1 MMMMEETFLKAVE
14 AGQCDTVRSLLD
26 QGHVELDHQDAARD
40 GNSAL
45 HLAVTAKRN
54 KLRLIEL
61 LLEAGADCN
70 LRNHLNLTPAEH
82 ALERGCQHVADQ
94 MLHKELDGV
103 ADDRAVLRLIGRG
116 SVELLKLFLEKRA
129 FDIHTKMKLI
139 RRSIDELSVKGVL
152 IAEPMRVFLEHELI
166 TYSYECPSTER
177 RGGDHAVPGAAA
189 AADGK
194 DGPPGMGDT
203 EAARRVE
210 LVLSY
215 TKYLSE
221 RYDGENLSD
230 LDDEFVVRL
239 RAICECLYFL
249 DEHLRRART
258 APKWLRVV
266 PLTEITY
273 LASVFLGILEKNVGF
288 EIYKLVLNRSM
299 LVSYLQAVSETLAGS
314 LITAAAAS
322 KSRPDTSTER
332 SLFQWTPQL
341 LLDLIACI
349 HEHKLSQYVAR
360 RRRANVDL
368 QRISAQVEDDWTSLS
383 EDDLALLQA
392 EVSRGEFVALTGRGP
407 DDIKWGVAE
416 YVAYLRSVGSDGDG
430 DGDGDGDLQQRQPL
444 TVGQL
449 WHRRH
454 PKLRL
459 SKRQVAY
466 AASRRELLK
475 IRARR
480 LDELSR
486 NKVKQLEKELT
497 GRDFQAVMGGG
508 GRGGTIRRRNRA
520 VFRAIRRTYEQLRQM
535 HTIKRIASYVENA
548 LVIDLDDRANEALCL
563 MAIKRVLQVLA
574 EAAAAPLGSTTT
586 DQPRSSTFT
595 RTLDNLLEHILEP
608 LPARE
613 AADVRESF
621 STRCSAAKYFSAGRA
636 LLTIAQ
642 AKLIQERL
650 RAVYRFCLYVINI
663 HLIEAFKTFLGTA
676 YRLRSTEQLRSYARY
691 IGEHNLHTL
700 SHIKFEHVFYDE
712 RETARIVQELKRM
725 YLGMANEL
733 TLLSFIEKNIH
744 FRFYHMQYHQTR
756 LRVTLAN
763 FAIVYR
769 AMRANPDAGCV
780 RRLLHSYLHQSY
792 QKYDISRSISIS
804 DANLALKELLRPY
817 GCVSENEETL
827 QVVQHLEQLRRL
839 MDPDCLF
846 GIRLVVGQ
854 PQATTTAATATATA
868 AIAAT
873 CDRYQVLTRKL
884 LQKHIPPSPLDDEE
898 FGQLHEK
905 LKRTYYE
912 NVFQLHKRQTTM
924 EDFYRSK
931 GFTTTSSSSS
941 SSSVDRQDEE
951 LLQELF
957 DAKVNELVELVEKL
971 VESTDAEQLPGA
983 IAELPPFVQF
993 ALEFGLQELLEILA
1007 SVSVIDRE
1015 VVGQYALF
1023 HSPATALS
1031 GCLLRT
1037 FLAGGTGSVVLE
1049 SLCFKS
1055 NATIFLNAIV
1065 FKRHSFRLYG
1075 EGEDHGHEMEPE
1087 SSSTFSSSSS
1097 SFDHK
1102 FADRLRWL
1110 EEQRQLFDAVR
1121 RPDCELEEVRSYE
1134 RAGAVIGGTRRFG
1147 SLLPNE
1153 LCHYALIDCAI
1164 VGDFRAMIDLLL
1176 RYHRTSLARRGVGRA
1191 HLLEYLLRRTA
1202 KSHFMVGRLDHL
1214 SAEDRRMLVLYL
1226 CVFLGDVPLFRTLLA
1241 RYEAYDQLHLFV
1253 HTEDHSFVDRLLATG
1268 LPPDGYDWGRT
1279 DGATGMTLLQKLIN
1293 AGNLPAVRRLVGRMT
1308 RPQLDSLCR
1317 AKYSAINLAARL
1329 NLTAMVT
1336 LLAEAG
1342 VNVNVMSEDEKLP
1355 ACWLIQYGNDRS
1367 IVRRVIDERTELTA
1381 FSSELCLLHRTIE
1394 YGNEDVLRYL
1404 LEERQLDPA
1413 RIYSNCNNVL
1423 HVAAGFDRVR
1433 ILRYLLTKPTLRKLI
1448 NNGNL
1453 VKNTPLN
1460 VACKERHL
1468 RSARVLLA
1476 VGGASTEPTGEYGLN
1491 ALAFALYTNNGRLVR
1506 CLLRHGATIG
1516 PALSS
1521 DFQPI
1526 NMAIRHR
1533 NIRLLELLL
1542 RNGVDID
1549 SAPLCFLNAVASGSR
1564 EIVQLLIGRG
1574 SKHVN
1579 HRDEFCQTALH
1590 LCAERDEYEM
1600 ARELIRY
1607 GAQINAKNRAGM
1619 TPLHLAVQRGSVRMV
1634 QLLLLDRKCS
1644 VDELNYQGE
1653 TPLIRAVVSNNLA
1666 LVKLLLNNGASIERL
1681 RNSDPPVLLYLVQEN
1696 HEQILDYLLEHY
1708 PQQFD
1713 ANEQDAY
1720 GNSLLYVATQHNHIN
1735 IVKLLVD
1742 KYGARRN
1749 PANHKKLTPLMIAR
1763 AKEYSEIFHFLEARL
1778 VEE

>member
-1 MMMMEETFLKAVE
+1 MEETFLKAVE
-14 AGQCDTVRSLLD
+14 AGQCETVRTLLD

-61 LLEAGADCN
+61 LLDAGADCN
-70 LRNHLNLTPAEH
+70 LRNHRNLTPAEH
-82 ALERGCQHVADQ
+82 ALERGCQHVAEQ
-94 MLHKELDGV
+94 MLHKELDGL
-103 ADDRAVLRLIGRG
+103 AGDRAVLRLIGRG

-129 FDIHTKMKLI
+129 FDIHTKMKLLK
-139 RRSIDELSVKGVL
+139 RSIDELSVKGVL
-152 IAEPMRVFLEHELI
+152 IGEPMRVFLEHELI
-166 TYSYECPSTER
+166 AYSYECPLVTDQR
-177 RGGDHAVPGAAA
+177 NGGA
-189 AADGK
+189 
-194 DGPPGMGDT
+194 GPAGDDTGSSSKRSIEGSEAPITGDT
-203 EAARRVE
+203 EAARRIE

-221 RYDGENLSD
+221 GYDGENLSD

-249 DEHLRRART
+249 DGHARRSGARGAAT
-258 APKWLRVV
+258 KWLRVV
-266 PLTEITY
+266 PLTEVTY
-273 LASVFLGILEKNVGF
+273 LASVFLGILEKKVGF

-299 LVSYLQAVSETLAGS
+299 LVSYLQAVSETLAGLHS
-314 LITAAAAS
+314 
-322 KSRPDTSTER
+322 STDR
-332 SLFQWTPQL
+332 SPLQWTPQL
-341 LLDLIACI
+341 FLDLIACI

-360 RRRANVDL
+360 RRRASADL
-368 QRISAQVEDDWTSLS
+368 QRISTQTEDEWTRS
-383 EDDLALLQA
+383 EADRALLQA
-392 EVSRGEFVALTGRGP
+392 EVTRGEFVALAGRDP
-407 DDIKWGVAE
+407 DGSKWGAAE
-416 YVAYLRSVGSDGDG
+416 YVAYLRSVGGD
-430 DGDGDGDLQQRQPL
+430 DHQQQQQQPL
-444 TVGQL
+444 PTVSQL

-486 NKVKQLEKELT
+486 NKAKQLEKELT
-497 GRDFQAVMGGG
+497 GREFQAVMGGGGLG

-520 VFRAIRRTYEQLRQM
+520 VFRAIRRTHEQLRQM

-548 LVIDLDDRANEALCL
+548 LVIDLDDQANESLCL

-574 EAAAAPLGSTTT
+574 EAAAAAAPGSNTT
-586 DQPRSSTFT
+586 DQPRSSTFA
-595 RTLDNLLEHILEP
+595 RTLENLLEHILEP

-621 STRCSAAKYFSAGRA
+621 SSRCSAAKYFNAGRA
-636 LLTIAQ
+636 LLTLAQ

-676 YRLRSTEQLRSYARY
+676 YRLRSAEQLRSYARY

-700 SHIKFEHVFYDE
+700 AHIKFEHVFYDE
-712 RETARIVQELKRM
+712 RETGRIVQELKRM
-725 YLGMANEL
+725 YLGMTNEL
-733 TLLSFIEKNIH
+733 KLLSFIEKNIH

-817 GCVSENEETL
+817 SSISENEETL
-827 QVVQHLEQLRRL
+827 QVVQHLEQLQRL

-846 GIRLVVGQ
+846 GIRVLGQ
-854 PQATTTAATATATA
+854 QPTYPSACANS
-868 AIAAT
+868 
-873 CDRYQVLTRKL
+873 CDHRYQALTRTL
-884 LQKHIPPSPLDDEE
+884 LQQYAPPSPLSDEE
-898 FGQLHEK
+898 QSQLHEK

-912 NVFQLHKRQTTM
+912 NVFQLHNRQTTM

-931 GFTTTSSSSS
+931 GLLTTTCLTRYG
-941 SSSVDRQDEE
+941 SVDRQDEE
-951 LLQELF
+951 LMQERF

-971 VESTDAEQLPGA
+971 IECAEAEQLPGA
-983 IAELPPFVQF
+983 IAELPAFVQF
-993 ALEFGLQELLEILA
+993 ALEFGLQELLEVLS
-1007 SVSVIDRE
+1007 SVGVIDCDHDGDR
-1015 VVGQYALF
+1015 QALF
-1023 HSPATALS
+1023 HSPSVALS
-1031 GCLLRT
+1031 GSRLRT
-1037 FLAGGTGSVVLE
+1037 FLAGGTGAMVLE
-1049 SLCFKS
+1049 ALCFKS

-1065 FKRHSFRLYG
+1065 FKRHSFRLYAG
-1075 EGEDHGHEMEPE
+1075 NTGLDDHGHETEPVL
-1087 SSSTFSSSSS
+1087 SSSSS
-1097 SFDHK
+1097 PSFGHK
-1102 FADRLRWL
+1102 FSDRLQWL

-1121 RPDCELEEVRSYE
+1121 RPDCEVSELRSYE
-1134 RAGAVIGGTRRFG
+1134 RAGAVIGATRRFG

-1164 VGDFRAMIDLLL
+1164 VGDFRAMIDLLAGDL
-1176 RYHRTSLARRGVGRA
+1176 TTDSCRDRHGRRAR
-1191 HLLEYLLRRTA
+1191 LLEYLLRRTA
-1202 KSHFMVGRLDHL
+1202 KSHFMVGRLDRL
-1214 SAEDRRMLVLYL
+1214 SADDRRMLVLYL

-1253 HTEDHSFVDRLLATG
+1253 HSDDHAFVERLLAA
-1268 LPPDGYDWGRT
+1268 LPDEYDWGRT
-1279 DGATGMTLLQKLIN
+1279 ESASGMTLLQKLVN
-1293 AGNLPAVRRLVGRMT
+1293 AGNLPAVQRLMGRMT
-1308 RPQLDSLCR
+1308 RSQLDSLCR
-1317 AKYSAINLAARL
+1317 LKYSAINLAARL
-1329 NLTAMVT
+1329 NLIPLVT
-1336 LLAEAG
+1336 LLADAS

-1355 ACWLIQYGNDRS
+1355 AFWLIQYGNDRS

-1381 FSSELCLLHRTIE
+1381 FSSELCLLHRAIE
-1394 YGNEDVLRYL
+1394 YDNEDVVRYL
-1404 LEERQLDPA
+1404 LEERQVDPA

-1433 ILRYLLTKPTLRKLI
+1433 LLGYLLAKPNLRKLV

-1468 RSARVLLA
+1468 RSARVLLE

-1506 CLLRHGATIG
+1506 LLLRHGATIG
-1516 PALSS
+1516 AALSS

-1564 EIVQLLIGRG
+1564 ELLQLLIERG
-1574 SKHVN
+1574 AKHVN

-1590 LCAERDEYEM
+1590 LCVERDEYEM

-1619 TPLHLAVQRGSVRMV
+1619 TPLHLAVQRGNVRLV

-1666 LVKLLLNNGASIERL
+1666 LVKILLNNGASIERL

-1708 PQQFD
+1708 SQFD

-1763 AKEYSEIFHFLEARL
+1763 AKEYNEIFHFLEARL

>member
-1 MMMMEETFLKAVE
+1 MGTETFLKAVE
-14 AGQCDTVRSLLD
+14 AGQCETVRTLLD

-82 ALERGCQHVADQ
+82 ALDRGCQHVAEQ

-103 ADDRAVLRLIGRG
+103 ADDRAMLRLIGRG
-116 SVELLKLFLEKRA
+116 SVELLRLFLEKRA

-139 RRSIDELSVKGVL
+139 KCSIDELSVKGVL

-166 TYSYECPSTER
+166 AYSYECPLADR
-177 RGGDHAVPGAAA
+177 RSGPVGDDAAA
-189 AADGK
+189 AAGSSSKRSADGSET
-194 DGPPGMGDT
+194 PSTGDT
-203 EAARRVE
+203 EAARRIE

-221 RYDGENLSD
+221 RYDGENLCD
-230 LDDEFVVRL
+230 LDDKFVVRL

-249 DEHLRRART
+249 DEHVTRGGART
-258 APKWLRVV
+258 ATKWLRVV
-266 PLTEITY
+266 PLTEVTY
-273 LASVFLGILEKNVGF
+273 LASIFLGILEKNVGF

-299 LVSYLQAVSETLAGS
+299 LVSYLQAVSETLAGLQS
-314 LITAAAAS
+314 
-322 KSRPDTSTER
+322 DQQDGGDR

-341 LLDLIACI
+341 FLDLIACI

-360 RRRANVDL
+360 RRRASADL
-368 QRISAQVEDDWTSLS
+368 QRISAQTENDWTCTEDDR
-383 EDDLALLQA
+383 ALLQA
-392 EVSRGEFVALTGRGP
+392 EVTRGEFVALTGREP
-407 DDIKWGVAE
+407 DDSKWGVAE
-416 YVAYLRSVGSDGDG
+416 YVAYLRSVGGD
-430 DGDGDGDLQQRQPL
+430 DQQHQHQQQQPL

-475 IRARR
+475 IRAHR

-486 NKVKQLEKELT
+486 NKVKQLEKELA
-497 GRDFQAVMGGG
+497 GREFQAVMGGG
-508 GRGGTIRRRNRA
+508 GLGGRCGTTIRRRNRV

-548 LVIDLDDRANEALCL
+548 LVIDLDDQANETLCL

-574 EAAAAPLGSTTT
+574 AAATPGSNTT
-586 DQPRSSTFT
+586 DQPRSSTFA

-621 STRCSAAKYFSAGRA
+621 SSRCSAAKYFTAGRA
-636 LLTIAQ
+636 LLTLAQ

-712 RETARIVQELKRM
+712 RETGRIVQELKRM
-725 YLGMANEL
+725 YLGMTNEL
-733 TLLSFIEKNIH
+733 KLLSFIEKNIH

-817 GCVSENEETL
+817 SSVSENEETL
-827 QVVQHLEQLRRL
+827 QVVQHLEQLQRL

-846 GIRLVVGQ
+846 GIRAMTHQ
-854 PQATTTAATATATA
+854 TQTNATNATAS
-868 AIAAT
+868 
-873 CDRYQVLTRKL
+873 CDRYQALTRKL
-884 LQKHIPPSPLDDEE
+884 LQKYVPPSPLSDEE
-898 FGQLHEK
+898 QGQLHEK

-931 GFTTTSSSSS
+931 SFTDSSTCTKYP
-941 SSSVDRQDEE
+941 SVDRQDEE
-951 LLQELF
+951 LMQELF
-957 DAKVNELVELVEKL
+957 DAKVNEMVELVEKL
-971 VESTDAEQLPGA
+971 MECTEPEHLPEA
-983 IAELPPFVQF
+983 IAELPAFVQF
-993 ALEFGLQELLEILA
+993 ALEFGLQELLEILV

-1015 VVGQYALF
+1015 VDRYALF
-1023 HSPATALS
+1023 GSPSAALS

-1037 FLAGGTGSVVLE
+1037 LLAGGSSAMVLE
-1049 SLCFKS
+1049 ALCFKS

-1075 EGEDHGHEMEPE
+1075 GDHGHEIEPV
-1087 SSSTFSSSSS
+1087 SSSSS
-1097 SFDHK
+1097 SSPSFDHK
-1102 FADRLRWL
+1102 FSDRLRWL

-1121 RPDCELEEVRSYE
+1121 RPDCELAEVQSFE
-1134 RAGAVIGGTRRFG
+1134 RAGAVIGATRRFG

-1164 VGDFRAMIDLLL
+1164 VGDFRAMIDLLVGDANTDTTACQPP
-1176 RYHRTSLARRGVGRA
+1176 RGRRA
-1191 HLLEYLLRRTA
+1191 LLEFLLRRTA
-1202 KSHFMVGRLDHL
+1202 KSHFMVGRLDRL
-1214 SAEDRRMLVLYL
+1214 PAEDRRMLVLYL
-1226 CVFLGDVPLFRTLLA
+1226 CVFLGDVQLFRTLLA

-1253 HTEDHSFVDRLLATG
+1253 HSDDHAFVDRLLEA
-1268 LPPDGYDWGRT
+1268 LPDDYDWGRT
-1279 DGATGMTLLQKLIN
+1279 DSASGMTLLQKLIN
-1293 AGNLPAVRRLVGRMT
+1293 AGNLPAVQRLLGRMT

-1317 AKYSAINLAARL
+1317 LKYSAINLAARL
-1329 NLTAMVT
+1329 NLIPMVT
-1336 LLAEAG
+1336 LLADAK

-1355 ACWLIQYGNDRS
+1355 AFWLIQYGNDRE
-1367 IVRRVIDERTELTA
+1367 IVRRVIDERSELTA
-1381 FSSELCLLHRTIE
+1381 FSSELCLLHRAIE
-1394 YGNEDVLRYL
+1394 YDNEDVLRYL
-1404 LEERQLDPA
+1404 LEERRVDPS

-1433 ILRYLLTKPTLRKLI
+1433 ILRYLLTKPNLRKLV

-1453 VKNTPLN
+1453 VKNTPLSL
-1460 VACKERHL
+1460 ACKERHL
-1468 RSARVLLA
+1468 RSARVLLD

-1506 CLLRHGATIG
+1506 LLLRHGATIG
-1516 PALSS
+1516 AALSS

-1542 RNGVDID
+1542 RNGVGID

-1564 EIVQLLIGRG
+1564 EIVQLLIERG
-1574 SKHVN
+1574 AKHVN

-1590 LCAERDEYEM
+1590 LCVVRDEYEM

-1607 GAQINAKNRAGM
+1607 GAQINAKNRTGM
-1619 TPLHLAVQRGSVRMV
+1619 TPLHLAVQRGTVRMV

-1666 LVKLLLNNGASIERL
+1666 LVKILLNNGASIERL
-1681 RNSDPPVLLYLVQEN
+1681 RNSDPPVLHYLVQEN

-1708 PQQFD
+1708 TQFD
-1713 ANEQDAY
+1713 VNEQDGY
-1720 GNSLLYVATQHNHIN
+1720 GNSLLYVATRHNHIN

-1763 AKEYSEIFHFLEARL
+1763 AKEYNEIFHFLEARL